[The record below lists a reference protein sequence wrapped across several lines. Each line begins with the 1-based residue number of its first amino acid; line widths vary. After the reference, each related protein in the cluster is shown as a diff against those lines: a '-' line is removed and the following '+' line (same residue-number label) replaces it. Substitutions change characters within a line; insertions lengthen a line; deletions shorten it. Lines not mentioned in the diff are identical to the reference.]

1 MKWLVWAVAIA
12 AYVFSIINRSSFSA
26 LGATAQTHFGVEAT
40 AISLFIML
48 QLVVYASCQVPVGA
62 LLDRKGAPVLI
73 AGGLTLMTAGQLLL
87 AHSDTVPLALLAR
100 VLVGS
105 GDACIFVSLIRLISD
120 WFTPKQIPVVNQ
132 ISANMGQLGQ
142 LVAVTPLV
150 ALVAALGWQGGFTV
164 LAVTGFTLV
173 LLALFTLRPAPGGVT
188 LIQGL
193 GWRPR
198 GGRGSAS
205 ARRPHPHQDEANQAR
220 TDHPY
225 PVTDSLPVLPP
236 APNPGFVSSIKQV
249 LAYPGVRLAFWVHY
263 VTASMIFSI
272 MLLWGM
278 PFLTGGLGY
287 SRALASAIIST
298 VVAAIVLAGFFTGSI
313 LSRFSAYRVHIAVG
327 SSLLNLSLWS
337 LIFFWPGTLPTAL
350 LYAAAIT
357 LGINGPVSMAA
368 FEVVR
373 SHVPQHQR
381 GLATGIANMGG
392 FTGAL
397 VIVLLIGLV
406 LDSLGA
412 GTPETYT
419 REAFRWAMASHIPVI
434 LLGIIMIA
442 LLYPKAKK
450 ALEGRAQAS

>member
-87 AHSDTVPLALLAR
+87 AHSETVSLALLAR

-132 ISANMGQLGQ
+132 ISANMGQVGQ

-164 LAVTGFTLV
+164 LAATGFTLV
-173 LLALFTLRPAPGGVT
+173 LLALFTLRADPGGLT
-188 LIQGL
+188 LVQGL
-193 GWRPR
+193 WRRPR
-198 GGRGSAS
+198 GGWGSAS
-205 ARRPHPHQDEANQAR
+205 ARRPLPDQEEANRAR
-220 TDHPY
+220 ADHPY

-236 APNPGFVSSIKQV
+236 APNTGFVSSIKQV

-287 SRALASAIIST
+287 SRALASGIVST
-298 VVAAIVLAGFFTGSI
+298 VVASIVIAGFFTGSI
-313 LSRFSAYRVHIAVG
+313 LSRFSPYRVHIAVG

-337 LIFFWPGTLPTAL
+337 LIFFWPGIAPTVL
-350 LYAAAIT
+350 VYAAAIT

-392 FTGAL
+392 FVGAL
-397 VIVLLIGLV
+397 TTVFLIGLI

-412 GTPETYT
+412 GTPDTYT
-419 REAFRWAMASHIPVI
+419 LEAFRWAMASHIPVI
-434 LLGIIMIA
+434 LLGILMIA
-442 LLYPKAKK
+442 LLYPKAKREL
-450 ALEGRAQAS
+450 AGRAQAS